1 MRRDNEGTNGV
12 ISPDQRSVETWL
24 FGFLR
29 ADAPRGREALRAA
42 HELFARLRDPQDR
55 VRAVHVVGTAG
66 KGTVA
71 RLVAREL
78 RRRGIT
84 VGLHLS
90 PHVHDVRE
98 RFTVAEQLPSWADV
112 AAAASEVDAVI
123 DRQDP
128 PTFFAVTT
136 ALALVL
142 ARQAGTDVLVIEA
155 GIGGRYDATNTFHR
169 RDVVTAITAIGL
181 DHQNVLGATV
191 DRIAQEKAA
200 VLRGRDWAVLGPQP
214 EPVARRTVQ
223 AAGRVF
229 GTRFLEVKPTGDW
242 RSDAEA
248 TARAVLL
255 WFLPDVGVV
264 EPLEQP
270 GRYEVH
276 ESGARRWIF
285 DGAHNPMKLAALA
298 RTVVDET
305 RPRVGIV
312 AIGAGKDLRGCAAA
326 LAPMLDRAIV
336 VEFGPPAGEH
346 GPVSYPADEVQRA
359 LERAGV
365 ADVTVSATPAD
376 AVAAADRHEGLTV
389 VVTGSF
395 LHLSAIRDALNG

>member
-1 MRRDNEGTNGV
+1 M

-29 ADAPRGREALRAA
+29 ADAPRGQEAWRSAQD
-42 HELFARLRDPQDR
+42 LFARLGNPQDR

-71 RLVAREL
+71 QLVAREL
-78 RRRGIT
+78 RRRGIK

-98 RFTVAEQLPSWADV
+98 RFTVAEELPSWAEV
-112 AAAASEVDAVI
+112 AAAADEVDAVI
-123 DRQDP
+123 DERNR

-142 ARQAGTDVLVIEA
+142 ARHADTDVLVIEA
-155 GIGGRYDATNTFHR
+155 GIGGRDDATNTFHR
-169 RDVVTAITAIGL
+169 RDVITAITAIGL
-181 DHQNVLGATV
+181 DHQNALGTTV

-200 VLRGRDWAVLGPQP
+200 VLRERDWAVLGPQP
-214 EPVARRTVQ
+214 EPVALRTIH
-223 AAGRVF
+223 AAGRVY
-229 GTRFLEVKPTGDW
+229 GTRFLDVKPTGDW

-255 WFLPDVGVV
+255 WFVPDVGPV

-276 ESGARRWIF
+276 EIGERRWIF

-298 RTVVDET
+298 GTVADE
-305 RPRVGIV
+305 RGPRVGIV

-326 LAPMLDRAIV
+326 LAPVLDRAVV
-336 VEFGPPAGEH
+336 VEFGPPPGEH
-346 GPVSYPADEVQRA
+346 GPVSYPADEVEAA
-359 LERAGV
+359 LRRAGV
-365 ADVTVSATPAD
+365 ADVSVSVDPVA
-376 AVAAADRHEGLTV
+376 AVAAVAQSHSATV
-389 VVTGSF
+389 VITGSF
-395 LHLSAIRDALNG
+395 LHLSAVRDAMNG